1 MTIVHRNTSDSEK
14 RRSASIAAIPAISV
28 PAPIAVQNSF
38 SALQDDTSD
47 SDVDMHEFDWK
58 SISNP
63 SETELS
69 DTNDYENVPTDDSVE
84 DSAEDSTEDSAEDN
98 TPNSVED
105 STTDSSS
112 DSSHDE
118 VILNN
123 KHYRRVRQPWCKD
136 GVPCVVTSLTALL
149 AFAYFMQFVF
159 YMCGL
164 VGDDC
169 CSPSMRLECS
179 KGL

>member
-47 SDVDMHEFDWK
+47 SDVDMQEFDWK

-69 DTNDYENVPTDDSVE
+69 DTNDYENVPTDDSV
-84 DSAEDSTEDSAEDN
+84 EDN